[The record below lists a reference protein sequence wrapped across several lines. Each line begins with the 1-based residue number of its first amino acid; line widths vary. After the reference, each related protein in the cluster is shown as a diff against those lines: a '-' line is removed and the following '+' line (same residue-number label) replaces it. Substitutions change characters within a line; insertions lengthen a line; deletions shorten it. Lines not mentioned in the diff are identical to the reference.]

1 MDDTFQLIV
10 STDGEVSFSTWI
22 FNDTQVLPPF
32 VNVADFVRIG
42 FDGSFSTGL
51 SADVGEFLMANR
63 LQLPPVSFYRIDGN
77 A

>member
-32 VNVADFVRIG
+32 IESADFVRIG
-42 FDGSFSTGL
+42 FDGSRTTTHFI
-51 SADVGEFLMANR
+51 DVGEFLRATNM
-63 LQLPPVSFYRIDGN
+63 QLSPVSFYRIDGE
-77 A
+77 